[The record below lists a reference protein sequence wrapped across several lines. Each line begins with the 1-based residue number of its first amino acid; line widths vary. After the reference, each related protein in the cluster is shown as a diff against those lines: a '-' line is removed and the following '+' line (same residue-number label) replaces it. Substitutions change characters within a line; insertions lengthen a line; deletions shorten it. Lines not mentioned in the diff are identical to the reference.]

1 MGIFFDKNRN
11 KYIVRETISGKRK
24 YIGQYD
30 SEKIASLVD
39 LANKPSVLSEQKI
52 DFVEDNVSFQWLIAF
67 RKWNAMRKQARLAKR
82 VLNVK

>member
-1 MGIFFDKNRN
+1 MGYSFDASRN

-52 DFVEDNVSFQWLIAF
+52 NFVEDDVSFQWLAAF
-67 RKWNAMRKQARLAKR
+67 RKWNTLRKQTRLAKKI
-82 VLNVK
+82 LNIK